1 MPWIAKT
8 DGVDSRYQLA
18 WNINPAYNASF
29 EIKFRVLGLT
39 GTFIPIVTL
48 YTGTYTANLLTVSND
63 GDTVSLSQGGGLPAV
78 WSGVFGSALSV
89 GQDITLRIETT
100 GTNAKRLYVDGVDK
114 GLQNTSTGYIGYY
127 RHFGVSDSTYAHIGI
142 YYATFTD
149 SDTPSNSVDLQSDA
163 SSHGTGNP
171 VITDVANGN
180 NATGY
185 NLPTDGSA
193 WEDLG
198 GGGTV
203 YSLTVQSSLQ
213 SQLSQNS
220 TLSTASVLA
229 ASSSSQIQVSSVSG
243 LLSKSVLFLNDSTQS
258 QTSANVANSAGA
270 LLAASNS
277 YQAQI
282 SQDAQLAA
290 NSFITPQ
297 LSSQAQQS
305 DSSQLFVA
313 GVLSVQNTT
322 NGQYSQ
328 NVTLQIDVPQI
339 TVHKSGQLSL
349 STSTT
354 LLTRSML
361 SVSDS
366 IQTQLSTNVFFAG
379 DIYYLDA
386 KILMY
391 TDLNANLSM
400 YHAVTAT
407 ITSISVD
414 LTATMR
420 IN

>member
-127 RHFGVSDSTYAHIGI
+127 RYFGVSDSTYAHIGI

-229 ASSSSQIQVSSVSG
+229 ASSSSQIQVSSVPG
-243 LLSKSVLFLNDSTQS
+243 LLSRSALFLDDSNQS
-258 QTSANVANSAGA
+258 QASENLTMSTGIGLNASSSVQSQLSQSASI
-270 LLAASNS
+270 
-277 YQAQI
+277 I
-282 SQDAQLAA
+282 SH
-290 NSFITPQ
+290 SFISPQ
-297 LSSQAQQS
+297 LSNQVQQS
-305 DSSQLFVA
+305 ENATLSIA
-313 GVLSVQNTT
+313 GSLSVDDTSCS
-322 NGQYSQ
+322 QYSQ
-328 NVTLQIDVPQI
+328 SAVLQL
-339 TVHKSGQLSL
+339 TQLIVSDSNQTEVSAGSTL
-349 STSTT
+349 STH
-354 LLTRSML
+354 SML
-361 SVSDS
+361 SVSSS
-366 IQTQLSTNVFFAG
+366 IQTQLSASVFFFG

>member
-229 ASSSSQIQVSSVSG
+229 ASSSSQIQVSSVPG
-243 LLSKSVLFLNDSTQS
+243 LLSRSALFLDDSNQS
-258 QTSANVANSAGA
+258 QASENLTMSTGIGLNASSSVQSQLSQSASI
-270 LLAASNS
+270 
-277 YQAQI
+277 I
-282 SQDAQLAA
+282 SH
-290 NSFITPQ
+290 SFISPQ
-297 LSSQAQQS
+297 LSNQVQQS
-305 DSSQLFVA
+305 ENATLSIA
-313 GVLSVQNTT
+313 GSLSVDDTSCS
-322 NGQYSQ
+322 QYSQ
-328 NVTLQIDVPQI
+328 SAVLQL
-339 TVHKSGQLSL
+339 TQLIVSDSNQTEVSAGSTL
-349 STSTT
+349 STH
-354 LLTRSML
+354 SML
-361 SVSDS
+361 SVSSS
-366 IQTQLSTNVFFAG
+366 IQTQLSASVFFAG

-400 YHAVTAT
+400 YPAVTAT